1 VNQLGEII
9 CPNCE
14 YPNAADADVC
24 AQCGK
29 ALSGMTTAAAPAV
42 AAIDVLQPLI
52 QPPTLNIGEV
62 MFLVAGKPDPIRLK
76 LMPGE
81 NEILL
86 GRRFEG
92 EQVPHL
98 DLSDASNVSGSV
110 SRRHAVIRLSSDR
123 PFVEDLGSTNGT
135 WVNENQLE
143 VGKAHPLRTGDLIR
157 MGQQFVFVYF
167 AVGTGVLESIA
178 LTDKRAGIDRAV
190 RLTLSGLTHDI
201 GGYLHAL
208 EDIQQI
214 VDEILG
220 QPPNEMS
227 IRDMNVRESPA
238 VTQLHIKGAL
248 GAIRLVMDRV
258 VPWRKT
264 QMSQLDQLW
273 RASPDQVHALRD
285 EFDLKPLLTQML
297 QQVAGKLDGAE
308 REDYARRL
316 LPPVSVIALSPFELS
331 ASRLR

>member
-1 VNQLGEII
+1 VSQSGEII
-9 CPNCE
+9 CPNCK
-14 YPNAADADVC
+14 YPNAADAGVC

-29 ALSGMTTAAAPAV
+29 SLSAMTTAAAPAV

-62 MFLVAGKPDPIRLK
+62 MFLIAGKPDPIRIK

-86 GRRFEG
+86 GRRFED
-92 EQVPHL
+92 EHVPHL
-98 DLSDASNVSGSV
+98 DLSDASDVSGSV

-135 WVNENQLE
+135 WVNENQLA
-143 VGKAHPLRTGDLIR
+143 VGKPHPLRTGDLIR
-157 MGQQFVFVYF
+157 MGQQFVFIYF
-167 AVGTGVLESIA
+167 AVGTGVLESIT

-220 QPPNEMS
+220 QPPNEIS

-238 VTQLHIKGAL
+238 VTQLHMKGAL
-248 GAIRLVMDRV
+248 GAIRLVTDRV
-258 VPWRKT
+258 IPWRKS

-273 RASPDQVHALRD
+273 RASPDQVDALRD